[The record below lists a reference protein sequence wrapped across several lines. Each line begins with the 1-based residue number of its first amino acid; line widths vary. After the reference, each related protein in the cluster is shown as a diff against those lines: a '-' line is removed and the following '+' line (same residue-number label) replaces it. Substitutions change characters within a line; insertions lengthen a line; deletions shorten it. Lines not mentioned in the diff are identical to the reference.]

1 MVARFHPALKLEV
14 ASVDI
19 TEKLSANALSFVYN
33 DHEKDDADSVS
44 FTLFNAP
51 AFAVPCRGDPVAAW
65 IGWKET
71 GLRFLGRF
79 IVDEIS
85 VKLAGG
91 GAPASMSVTAKSADF
106 SKGAGKVKRS
116 RQWEDVSLADIAAR
130 IAAEEGCA
138 SKTVGVSLV
147 YRSVA
152 QSNESNLHLLRRL
165 CAEAGLRFGVK
176 DRTFVISAPE
186 ADLRG
191 AATLS
196 ASEVSSGSFTFA
208 DRGRYGSVTARWW
221 DAELAREQAVTAG
234 GGTPVYTIRK
244 TFQSTAEAWTAARN
258 KLTELQ
264 RGQIEGTVTLMGRED
279 LFAGTILTLADFSPS
294 QLNGDFMITNCIHNI
309 SPSSGFT
316 TTLKLET
323 IPKSNK

>member
-1 MVARFHPALKLEV
+1 MVARFHPALKLE
-14 ASVDI
+14 AGSVDI
-19 TEKLSANALSFVYN
+19 TGKLSANALSFVYN

-106 SKGAGKVKRS
+106 STGAGKVKRS
-116 RQWEDVSLADIAAR
+116 RQWEGVSLADIAAR

-165 CAEAGLRFGVK
+165 CAEAGLRFSVK

-191 AATLS
+191 AVTLS
-196 ASEVSSGSFTFA
+196 ATEVSSGSFTFA

-234 GGTPVYTIRK
+234 DGTPVYTIRK
-244 TFQSTAEAWTAARN
+244 TFQSTAEARTAARN

-294 QLNGDFMITNCIHNI
+294 QLNGDYMITNCIHSI

>member
-1 MVARFHPALKLEV
+1 MVARFHPALKLE
-14 ASVDI
+14 AGSVDI
-19 TEKLSANALSFVYN
+19 TEKLSANALSFVYC
-33 DHEKDDADSVS
+33 DHERDVADSVS

-79 IVDEIS
+79 IVDEVS
-85 VKLAGG
+85 LKLAGG
-91 GAPASMSVTAKSADF
+91 GAPASMSVTARSADF
-106 SKGAGKVKRS
+106 STGAGKVKRS

-138 SKTVGVSLV
+138 CKTVGVPLV

-165 CAEAGLRFGVK
+165 CAEAGLRFSVK

-191 AATLS
+191 TATLS
-196 ASEVSSGSFTFA
+196 AAEVSSGSFTFA

-221 DAELAREQAVTAG
+221 DAELAREQMVTAG

-244 TFQSTAEAWTAARN
+244 TFQSTAEARTAARN

-294 QLNGDFMITNCIHNI
+294 QLNGDYMIISCVHNI
-309 SPSSGFT
+309 SSSAGFT